1 MSVFID
7 CRKRGASVLLDDAFY
22 DSPSLSKRIRLSDA
36 AALLVTQSP
45 PPQNPLDLLR
55 VRFPELD
62 IELVQRVFETSGSN
76 LDTAIKNLIELLSS
90 SQGSQG
96 RSPDSAPVNNSAP
109 VAPDVLLPS
118 EEDNM
123 AGSSSGRPDATS
135 NLPANRSGYAEL
147 LLKEL
152 TSASDLNDAKTHAS
166 RILELFEK
174 FVAAHTSH
182 EALQNLSKEN
192 EKWKQQVEVLLHE
205 NNILKQAV
213 SIQHERLRTFDA
225 QNEEVQQLRQML
237 SQCKEQI
244 WTLEMNN
251 YSLGV
256 HLKVAQQSSS
266 FPGRH
271 HPDFF

>member
-1 MSVFID
+1 MF
-7 CRKRGASVLLDDAFY
+7 LDDALC
-22 DSPSLSKRIRLSDA
+22 DSLSLSKRIRLSDA
-36 AALLVTQSP
+36 AALLATPSP

-55 VRFPELD
+55 ARFPELD

-96 RSPDSAPVNNSAP
+96 RNLDSASVNDSVP
-109 VAPDVLLPS
+109 IAPDVLLPS
-118 EEDNM
+118 EDSM
-123 AGSSSGRPDATS
+123 AGSSSGRSDATS
-135 NLPANRSGYAEL
+135 NLPVNRSGCVEL

-152 TSASDLNDAKTHAS
+152 TSASDLNDAKTRAS

-174 FVAAHTSH
+174 FVTDHTSH
-182 EALQNLSKEN
+182 GALESLCKEN
-192 EKWKQQVEVLLHE
+192 EKWKEQVEVLLHE
-205 NNILKQAV
+205 NNILKRAV
-213 SIQHERLRTFDA
+213 SIQHERQRTFDA

-244 WTLEMNN
+244 RTLEMNN
-251 YSLGV
+251 YTLGV

>member
-62 IELVQRVFETSGSN
+62 IE
-76 LDTAIKNLIELLSS
+76 
-90 SQGSQG
+90 GSQG

>member
-1 MSVFID
+1 MSAFID
-7 CRKRGASVLLDDAFY
+7 CRKRGASAFLDDAFC
-22 DSPSLSKRIRLSDA
+22 DSPSLSKRIRLSDT
-36 AALLVTQSP
+36 AALLATPSP
-45 PPQNPLDLLR
+45 STQNPLDLLR
-55 VRFPELD
+55 ARFPDLD

-76 LDTAIKNLIELLSS
+76 LDAAIKNLIELLSS
-90 SQGSQG
+90 SQG
-96 RSPDSAPVNNSAP
+96 RSLDSAFVNNSVP
-109 VAPDVLLPS
+109 ISPDVRLPS
-118 EEDNM
+118 EDSM

-135 NLPANRSGYAEL
+135 NLPVNRSGCVEL

-152 TSASDLNDAKTHAS
+152 TSAADLNDAKTHAS

-174 FVAAHTSH
+174 FVAARTSH
-182 EALQNLSKEN
+182 EAFESLSKEN

-205 NNILKQAV
+205 NNILKRAV
-213 SIQHERLRTFDA
+213 SIQHEWQRTFDA

-244 WTLEMNN
+244 RTLEMNN
-251 YSLGV
+251 YTLGV

-271 HPDFF
+271 HPDVF